1 MSTMYAPTGV
11 PAPDSGDAP
20 EFPLSHFLGGCRPS
34 RATLVRAIQRGDLT
48 AVFEGKSYFVTEA
61 AYAQWRASRRRPAAV
76 GGAQG

>member
-11 PAPDSGDAP
+11 PAPSPGDEP
-20 EFPLSHFLGGCRPS
+20 EFPLSHFLGNRRPS

-61 AYAQWRASRRRPAAV
+61 AYAQWRASRRRPATV